1 MSGKHTVHALEA
13 KDEEADEKIICE
25 DLILIS
31 QKCVTSI
38 LCRQS
43 VNPPHDG
50 WVYILVLDSADCHL
64 HDRLRVRGADST
76 QAGVSVH
83 TGLQWPLSQ

>member
-50 WVYILVLDSADCHL
+50 
-64 HDRLRVRGADST
+64 
-76 QAGVSVH
+76 
-83 TGLQWPLSQ
+83 